1 MNKADWVDFFF
12 YVKNIFFIKKERK
25 VESINKSNNC
35 YNNYNQDE
43 YKKNQERKNYYGKK
57 RKKYRRD

>member
-12 YVKNIFFIKKERK
+12 YVKNILFIKKERK

-43 YKKNQERKNYYGKK
+43 YKKNQERTNYYGKK
-57 RKKYRRD
+57 QKKYRRD